1 MATIFP
7 RVGWTIDQTI
17 EYAINTAQ
25 RKLAAVDFTVND
37 IDLTVE
43 PESKAAA
50 VKNLYLKLL
59 NEKHR
64 GK

>member
-17 EYAINTAQ
+17 EYAIDTAQ
-25 RKLAAVDFTVND
+25 RRKTTVDFTVND

-43 PESKAAA
+43 PESKLSS
-50 VKNLYLKLL
+50 VKNMYLKML
-59 NEKHR
+59 NEKR
-64 GK
+64 K